1 MGNLI
6 NDKPLGIALGNKIGI
21 ENAKLVLY
29 GGKDGLLEIKEGS
42 GVLNLSDY
50 TSKRLMLEVA
60 AGDVKP
66 LMWELNPNKVFL
78 RTEFDALLNN
88 PRVKSIWGESTETI
102 KEIVHNPKR
111 YGFKDEMEAKMFYQ
125 EWFAHKTGQFMKDID
140 ITIGYD
146 NNGNI
151 VVYKVDSSKVGG
163 GTSYVTEKDN
173 MDFSRNTKNMDISDA
188 ITDIDIKREL
198 GELEK
203 IYNERY
209 KGKVFTESQKSILKD
224 ALQKYKELGSPR
236 VCKQYATKIAKIE
249 KTLSGISKVSKAVKY
264 VGTVFFVAWGAST
277 IISAAEKYQ
286 NGQKEE
292 ACKEITG
299 FFAEIAG
306 GSVITGLMEPANL
319 YLAMVAGTAICPAA
333 GVVAFVTLELF
344 EFWVGSKLGE
354 CVNDMAYSIFDWFK
368 EALAQRVD
376 PLIVDL
382 DGDGIETISLKNNV
396 HFDFDGDKS
405 AEAMGWV
412 GSDDGLLV
420 FDENGNGKIDGG
432 NELFGNASSISE
444 DEIAANGFLALANY
458 DNNAD
463 GVMDEKDA
471 MYSKIQVW
479 RDVNSNGKTED
490 GELLSLK
497 QAGIK
502 SINLNYSEQYAVDDM
517 GNEHN
522 QVSTYTDFNG
532 KEFDIH
538 DVWFEMDS
546 VDTVIHN
553 DDYVILEET
562 KDVFALPELKG
573 TGKVNTLHQ
582 AMLRDKTGKLQ
593 NLVKRFAN
601 ETDEITRRQIVSELV
616 MRWSG
621 VYDVD
626 PYSRGSK
633 MKDARRLEAIEEFLG
648 QEFTHQVGG
657 RNPVEAAAEKLEK
670 AYSQLVDIY
679 YYQLKLQCDYK
690 DLFVGVTFDYDE
702 ENEELVFDYAGIGD
716 IVEEINEKNPEL
728 AKKKLSDFMD
738 TLYGSGMIS
747 KENMDSFI
755 KKVSGIG
762 KDYETIVKCASNDLI
777 KGTDRDDILYGYG
790 GDDLVYGYDGDDI
803 LYGGSGEDTLSGGF
817 GDDKLYGDENDDVLY
832 GNHGNDILDGGSGND
847 TLYGGE
853 GDDTYVYNLYS
864 GDKTIIEDDWEGQE
878 TILFGEKIG
887 FSNLNCSINGTDLE
901 ISVEECEDKVIV
913 KNFVSGSSYRKINFQ
928 FSDGSKINPMDTDLV
943 KDRTKGTEYDDKIT
957 VSANGEEIN
966 AGSGDDIINGS
977 KEADV
982 IHGGEGRDS
991 IYGAQGNDKLFGEN
1005 GKDYIRGDAG
1015 DDVIYGGEGSDT
1027 LIGNEGNDIIY
1038 GGDSNDDIRGNED
1051 DDILYGEGGRDTLS
1065 GNAGNDT
1072 IYGGEGIDTLY
1083 GDDGDDFLY
1092 GGSGDDTLNGGKGND
1107 ILDGG
1112 TGNDILNGEAGND
1125 IYIITRG
1132 NGNKVINDT
1141 AGNSVLKFSEGI
1153 TVGDLMFSDTNR
1165 NFIITIKE
1173 TGETITINDIVGS
1186 KEGCMLEQFMLQFAD
1201 GTEIKL
1207 DSENGPIRRL
1217 EGSDKGQS
1225 IYASEMDT
1233 KLYGNAGDDYLYGNK
1248 GEDILYGGEGSDE
1261 LRGNAGSDILYGNDG
1276 NDYLSGGTEN
1286 DTLYGGAQ
1294 NDKLN
1299 GDDGEDILYGG
1310 SGDDTLNG
1318 GKGNDILDGGT
1329 GNDILNGEA
1338 GNDVYIITKGNGD
1351 KVINDAAGNSVLK
1364 FSEGITVGD
1373 LMFSDTNR
1381 NFIIT
1386 IKETGETI
1394 TINDIVGSKEGCML
1408 EQFMLQFADGTEIKL
1423 DSENGPIRRL
1433 EGSDKGQSIY
1443 ASEMD
1448 TKLYGNAGDDYLYGN
1463 KGEDILY
1470 GGEGSDELRGNAGSD
1485 ILYGNDGNDY
1495 LSGGTENDTLYG
1507 GAQND
1512 KLNGDDG
1519 EDILYGGSGDDTL
1532 NGGKGNDILDGGTG
1546 NDILNGEAGNDVYII
1561 TKGNGD
1567 KVINDAAGNSVLKFS
1582 EGITVGDLMFSDTN
1596 RNFII
1601 TIKETGETITIND
1614 IISSKEGCMLEQ
1626 FTLQFADG
1634 TSLNL
1639 NEKDAPVRVL
1649 RGSDEDD
1656 YLYAAEVESTL
1667 YGGMGDDVLK
1677 GNNHNDVLYGD
1688 SGNDTLNGKNGNDN
1702 IYGGLG
1708 DDQLYGDDGDDILYS
1723 GLGTDTLH
1731 GGNGN
1736 DVLYD
1741 QGGNN
1746 SLKGEA
1752 GDDTYVIGKA
1762 SNKVYVSDSVGE
1774 NIIQFVDGITLEDL
1788 TFTKDKNHLY
1798 ISAKST
1804 DIDMRIND
1812 CIGSEKNA
1820 NYVLKFDND
1829 VNIRLE
1835 DILMGTL
1842 ESYVLTINGDGVTTT
1857 INGDE
1862 VIMDGTTKDDIITI
1876 ENKNTVVKGNLGN
1889 DTVVGSVNEDVIFG
1903 GEGNDKL
1910 NSGKGDD
1917 RIFGGNGND
1926 IISGGY
1932 GNDTIYGEADN
1943 DVIYGGE
1950 DNDVMYGGAGNDK
1963 LYGEAGDDILYSG
1976 SGNDT
1981 ISGGYGNDILTADS
1995 GKNNLSGDKG
2005 DDTYIIL
2012 DENSVNKITD
2022 YSGENIIKLPKSV
2035 RKEDLQY
2042 ETTNSDLI
2050 INVKGKN
2057 TITIERFVNSQDYR
2071 NYTLFFD
2078 NGEKISLNDE
2088 NGILRNLVGTN
2099 DSDVMHSIFN
2109 NSIVNAGDGDDRVYG
2124 TNGSDILYGGLGND
2138 TLDGNSGDDILY
2150 GGLGNDILFGGAD
2163 DDTLYGNVGKDT
2175 LYGGAGDDKLYGGSG
2190 DDILFGEEGND
2201 ILNGASGT
2209 NRLNGASGDDIYEI
2223 MGSQITTISDNKGS
2237 NFIKYLDKISINDLI
2252 FERVLNDLVIKCNK
2266 NNSKVIISNYCY
2278 DETYRMY
2285 TLMLND
2291 GTKINL
2297 NGEEGYLKALFGTEE
2312 KDTMTAIFDGSTI
2325 HGNGGDDRVNG
2336 SAFMDVLYGDSGED
2350 CISGNG
2356 GDDEIYGGND
2366 NDKLYGDA
2374 GNDIVHGDDGND
2386 IIHGGDG
2393 DDYLFGDSGDDCING
2408 GNGND
2413 VLDAGAGTDTLNG
2426 NDGDDV
2432 YIVGRNYD
2440 TVYISDINGI
2450 NTLEFIDDISMDEL
2464 QCESA
2469 SADFIINIKDSNTRV
2484 VLSNFVYQE
2493 RHRKF
2498 KLKFSNDEVI
2508 DILDQN
2514 GIARNLEG
2522 TNEAET
2528 LYVAVPGGSIDAK
2541 SGDDVIYGSSLA
2553 DTLYAGNGY
2562 DKIDA
2567 GAGDDTLSGGAG
2579 DDLLYGRD
2587 GNDTIKGDE
2596 GNDCIYGGNGDDYIN
2611 GGNGDD
2617 LIYGGNDNDTIYGG
2631 TGNDEIYGEN
2641 GDDII
2646 YPNAGSNY
2654 VEGGNG
2660 NDIYVIDKSDGITV
2674 IADEKGYNTL
2684 KFESNINLN
2693 DVTFESLLDNLIIKN
2708 ANTNKIIICKN
2719 YNKNSYARQ
2728 FSAEFADGTV
2738 LNADE
2743 FRNIIK
2749 DRDKIAP
2756 FSSLVEPYGEKN
2768 NRHKMEG
2775 AMIDES
2781 KISDAGDV
2789 IYNSLNSNMAQLLVD
2804 NWSTLSDE
2812 AGIAQLKNGANNDD
2826 IKIFT
2831 DNFWIKKA

>member
-1 MGNLI
+1 MSRLAERTVEFIERYDGLKYDNEGNITELSLVEFARSLEKFLDRESFNGAIGEVLPYCGGAKVGEAWLPLYKVAEALSEEKKYQYISSTELGNLI
-6 NDKPLGIALGNKIGI
+6 NDDSLITVLGEKIGD
-21 ENAKLVLY
+21 ENAELILY
-29 GGKDGLLEIKEGS
+29 GGKNGLLEIKEGS

-50 TSKRLMLEVA
+50 TSKRLMFEVA

-88 PRVKSIWGESTETI
+88 PKVKSIWGESTETI

-173 MDFSRNTKNMDISDA
+173 MNFSRNTKNMDISDA

-203 IYNERY
+203 IYNERN
-209 KGKVFTESQKSILKD
+209 KGKAFTESQKSILKD

-236 VCKQYATKIAKIE
+236 TCKQYATKIAEIE

-264 VGTVFFVAWGAST
+264 AGTVFFVAWGAST

-286 NGQKEE
+286 NDLKEE

-1141 AGNSVLKFSEGI
+1141 
-1153 TVGDLMFSDTNR
+1153 
-1165 NFIITIKE
+1165 
-1173 TGETITINDIVGS
+1173 
-1186 KEGCMLEQFMLQFAD
+1186 
-1201 GTEIKL
+1201 
-1207 DSENGPIRRL
+1207 
-1217 EGSDKGQS
+1217 
-1225 IYASEMDT
+1225 
-1233 KLYGNAGDDYLYGNK
+1233 
-1248 GEDILYGGEGSDE
+1248 
-1261 LRGNAGSDILYGNDG
+1261 
-1276 NDYLSGGTEN
+1276 
-1286 DTLYGGAQ
+1286 
-1294 NDKLN
+1294 
-1299 GDDGEDILYGG
+1299 
-1310 SGDDTLNG
+1310 
-1318 GKGNDILDGGT
+1318 
-1329 GNDILNGEA
+1329 
-1338 GNDVYIITKGNGD
+1338 
-1351 KVINDAAGNSVLK
+1351 AGNSVLK

>member
-1 MGNLI
+1 MSRLAERTVEFIERYDGLKYDNEGNITELSLVEFARSLEKFLDRESFNGAIGEVLPYCGGAKVGEAWLPLYKVAEALSEEKKYQYISSTELGNLI
-6 NDKPLGIALGNKIGI
+6 NDDSLITVLGEKIGD
-21 ENAKLVLY
+21 ENAELILY
-29 GGKDGLLEIKEGS
+29 GGKNGLLEIKEGS

-50 TSKRLMLEVA
+50 TSKRLMFEVA

-88 PRVKSIWGESTETI
+88 PKVKSIWGESTETI

-173 MDFSRNTKNMDISDA
+173 MNFSRNTKNMDISDA

-203 IYNERY
+203 IYNERN
-209 KGKVFTESQKSILKD
+209 KGKAFTESQKSILKD

-236 VCKQYATKIAKIE
+236 VCKQYATKIAEIE

-264 VGTVFFVAWGAST
+264 AGTVFFVAWGAST

-1141 AGNSVLKFSEGI
+1141 
-1153 TVGDLMFSDTNR
+1153 
-1165 NFIITIKE
+1165 
-1173 TGETITINDIVGS
+1173 
-1186 KEGCMLEQFMLQFAD
+1186 
-1201 GTEIKL
+1201 
-1207 DSENGPIRRL
+1207 
-1217 EGSDKGQS
+1217 
-1225 IYASEMDT
+1225 
-1233 KLYGNAGDDYLYGNK
+1233 
-1248 GEDILYGGEGSDE
+1248 
-1261 LRGNAGSDILYGNDG
+1261 
-1276 NDYLSGGTEN
+1276 
-1286 DTLYGGAQ
+1286 
-1294 NDKLN
+1294 
-1299 GDDGEDILYGG
+1299 
-1310 SGDDTLNG
+1310 
-1318 GKGNDILDGGT
+1318 
-1329 GNDILNGEA
+1329 
-1338 GNDVYIITKGNGD
+1338 
-1351 KVINDAAGNSVLK
+1351 AGNSVLK

-2768 NRHKMEG
+2768 NRYKMEG

>member
-1 MGNLI
+1 MSQLAERTKEFIEKYNGLKYDNEGNVTESSLVEFARSLEDFLDRESFNGAIGEVLPYCGGAKVGEAWLPLYKVAEALSKEGKYQYISSTELGNLI
-6 NDKPLGIALGNKIGI
+6 NERSLGIALRDKIGSEKAELI
-21 ENAKLVLY
+21 LY
-29 GGKDGLLEIKEGS
+29 GGKNGLLEIKEGS

-88 PRVKSIWGESTETI
+88 PKVKSIWGESTETI
-102 KEIVHNPKR
+102 KEIVHNSKR

-236 VCKQYATKIAKIE
+236 ACKQYATKIAEIE

-264 VGTVFFVAWGAST
+264 AGTVFFVAWGAST

-1173 TGETITINDIVGS
+1173 TGETITINDI
-1186 KEGCMLEQFMLQFAD
+1186 
-1201 GTEIKL
+1201 
-1207 DSENGPIRRL
+1207 
-1217 EGSDKGQS
+1217 
-1225 IYASEMDT
+1225 
-1233 KLYGNAGDDYLYGNK
+1233 
-1248 GEDILYGGEGSDE
+1248 
-1261 LRGNAGSDILYGNDG
+1261 
-1276 NDYLSGGTEN
+1276 
-1286 DTLYGGAQ
+1286 
-1294 NDKLN
+1294 
-1299 GDDGEDILYGG
+1299 
-1310 SGDDTLNG
+1310 
-1318 GKGNDILDGGT
+1318 
-1329 GNDILNGEA
+1329 
-1338 GNDVYIITKGNGD
+1338 
-1351 KVINDAAGNSVLK
+1351 
-1364 FSEGITVGD
+1364 
-1373 LMFSDTNR
+1373 
-1381 NFIIT
+1381 
-1386 IKETGETI
+1386 
-1394 TINDIVGSKEGCML
+1394 
-1408 EQFMLQFADGTEIKL
+1408 
-1423 DSENGPIRRL
+1423 
-1433 EGSDKGQSIY
+1433 
-1443 ASEMD
+1443 
-1448 TKLYGNAGDDYLYGN
+1448 
-1463 KGEDILY
+1463 
-1470 GGEGSDELRGNAGSD
+1470 
-1485 ILYGNDGNDY
+1485 
-1495 LSGGTENDTLYG
+1495 
-1507 GAQND
+1507 
-1512 KLNGDDG
+1512 
-1519 EDILYGGSGDDTL
+1519 
-1532 NGGKGNDILDGGTG
+1532 
-1546 NDILNGEAGNDVYII
+1546 
-1561 TKGNGD
+1561 
-1567 KVINDAAGNSVLKFS
+1567 
-1582 EGITVGDLMFSDTN
+1582 
-1596 RNFII
+1596 
-1601 TIKETGETITIND
+1601 
-1614 IISSKEGCMLEQ
+1614 ISSKEGCMLEQ

-2057 TITIERFVNSQDYR
+2057 IITIERFVNSQDYR

-2413 VLDAGAGTDTLNG
+2413 VIDAGAGTDTLNG

-2768 NRHKMEG
+2768 NRYKMEG

>member
-1 MGNLI
+1 MSRLAERTVEFIERYDGLKYDNEGNITELSLVEFARSLEKFLDRESFNGAIGEVLPYCGGAKVGEAWLPLYKVAEALSEEKKYQYISSTELGNLI
-6 NDKPLGIALGNKIGI
+6 NDDSLITVLGEKIGD
-21 ENAKLVLY
+21 ENAELILY
-29 GGKDGLLEIKEGS
+29 GGKNGLLEIKEGS

-50 TSKRLMLEVA
+50 TSKRLMFEVA

-88 PRVKSIWGESTETI
+88 PKVKSIWGESTETI

-173 MDFSRNTKNMDISDA
+173 MNFSRNTKNMDISDA

-203 IYNERY
+203 IYNERN
-209 KGKVFTESQKSILKD
+209 KGKAFTESQKSILKD

-236 VCKQYATKIAKIE
+236 TCKQYATKIAEIE

-264 VGTVFFVAWGAST
+264 AGTVFFVAWGAST

-286 NGQKEE
+286 NDQKEE

-1141 AGNSVLKFSEGI
+1141 
-1153 TVGDLMFSDTNR
+1153 
-1165 NFIITIKE
+1165 
-1173 TGETITINDIVGS
+1173 
-1186 KEGCMLEQFMLQFAD
+1186 
-1201 GTEIKL
+1201 
-1207 DSENGPIRRL
+1207 
-1217 EGSDKGQS
+1217 
-1225 IYASEMDT
+1225 
-1233 KLYGNAGDDYLYGNK
+1233 
-1248 GEDILYGGEGSDE
+1248 
-1261 LRGNAGSDILYGNDG
+1261 
-1276 NDYLSGGTEN
+1276 
-1286 DTLYGGAQ
+1286 
-1294 NDKLN
+1294 
-1299 GDDGEDILYGG
+1299 
-1310 SGDDTLNG
+1310 
-1318 GKGNDILDGGT
+1318 
-1329 GNDILNGEA
+1329 
-1338 GNDVYIITKGNGD
+1338 
-1351 KVINDAAGNSVLK
+1351 AGNSVLK

>member
-1 MGNLI
+1 MSQLAERTKEFIEKYNGLKYDNEGNVTESSLVEFARSLEDFLDRESFNGAIGEVLPYCGGAKVGEAWLPLYKVAEALSKEGKYQYISSTELGNLI
-6 NDKPLGIALGNKIGI
+6 NERSLGIALRDKIGSEKAELI
-21 ENAKLVLY
+21 LY
-29 GGKDGLLEIKEGS
+29 GGKNGLLEIKEGS

-88 PRVKSIWGESTETI
+88 PKVKSIWGESTETI
-102 KEIVHNPKR
+102 KEIVHNSKR

-236 VCKQYATKIAKIE
+236 ACKQYATKIAEIE

-264 VGTVFFVAWGAST
+264 AGTVFFVAWGAST

-1394 TINDIVGSKEGCML
+1394 TINDI
-1408 EQFMLQFADGTEIKL
+1408 
-1423 DSENGPIRRL
+1423 
-1433 EGSDKGQSIY
+1433 
-1443 ASEMD
+1443 
-1448 TKLYGNAGDDYLYGN
+1448 
-1463 KGEDILY
+1463 
-1470 GGEGSDELRGNAGSD
+1470 
-1485 ILYGNDGNDY
+1485 
-1495 LSGGTENDTLYG
+1495 
-1507 GAQND
+1507 
-1512 KLNGDDG
+1512 
-1519 EDILYGGSGDDTL
+1519 
-1532 NGGKGNDILDGGTG
+1532 
-1546 NDILNGEAGNDVYII
+1546 
-1561 TKGNGD
+1561 
-1567 KVINDAAGNSVLKFS
+1567 
-1582 EGITVGDLMFSDTN
+1582 
-1596 RNFII
+1596 
-1601 TIKETGETITIND
+1601 
-1614 IISSKEGCMLEQ
+1614 ISSKEGCMLEQ

-2057 TITIERFVNSQDYR
+2057 IITIERFVNSQDYR

-2413 VLDAGAGTDTLNG
+2413 VIDAGAGTDTLNG

-2768 NRHKMEG
+2768 NRYKMEG

>member
-6 NDKPLGIALGNKIGI
+6 NDDSLITVLGEKIGD
-21 ENAKLVLY
+21 ENAELILY
-29 GGKDGLLEIKEGS
+29 GGKNGLLEIKEGS

-50 TSKRLMLEVA
+50 TSKRLMFEVA

-88 PRVKSIWGESTETI
+88 PKVKSIWGESTETI

-173 MDFSRNTKNMDISDA
+173 MNFSRNTKNMDISDA

-203 IYNERY
+203 IYNERN
-209 KGKVFTESQKSILKD
+209 KGKAFTESQKSILKD

-236 VCKQYATKIAKIE
+236 TCKQYATKIAEIE

-264 VGTVFFVAWGAST
+264 AGTVFFVAWGAST

-1173 TGETITINDIVGS
+1173 TGETITINDIVG
-1186 KEGCMLEQFMLQFAD
+1186 
-1201 GTEIKL
+1201 
-1207 DSENGPIRRL
+1207 
-1217 EGSDKGQS
+1217 
-1225 IYASEMDT
+1225 
-1233 KLYGNAGDDYLYGNK
+1233 
-1248 GEDILYGGEGSDE
+1248 
-1261 LRGNAGSDILYGNDG
+1261 
-1276 NDYLSGGTEN
+1276 
-1286 DTLYGGAQ
+1286 
-1294 NDKLN
+1294 
-1299 GDDGEDILYGG
+1299 
-1310 SGDDTLNG
+1310 
-1318 GKGNDILDGGT
+1318 
-1329 GNDILNGEA
+1329 
-1338 GNDVYIITKGNGD
+1338 
-1351 KVINDAAGNSVLK
+1351 
-1364 FSEGITVGD
+1364 
-1373 LMFSDTNR
+1373 
-1381 NFIIT
+1381 
-1386 IKETGETI
+1386 
-1394 TINDIVGSKEGCML
+1394 
-1408 EQFMLQFADGTEIKL
+1408 
-1423 DSENGPIRRL
+1423 
-1433 EGSDKGQSIY
+1433 
-1443 ASEMD
+1443 
-1448 TKLYGNAGDDYLYGN
+1448 
-1463 KGEDILY
+1463 
-1470 GGEGSDELRGNAGSD
+1470 
-1485 ILYGNDGNDY
+1485 
-1495 LSGGTENDTLYG
+1495 
-1507 GAQND
+1507 
-1512 KLNGDDG
+1512 
-1519 EDILYGGSGDDTL
+1519 
-1532 NGGKGNDILDGGTG
+1532 
-1546 NDILNGEAGNDVYII
+1546 
-1561 TKGNGD
+1561 
-1567 KVINDAAGNSVLKFS
+1567 
-1582 EGITVGDLMFSDTN
+1582 
-1596 RNFII
+1596 
-1601 TIKETGETITIND
+1601 
-1614 IISSKEGCMLEQ
+1614 SKEGCMLEQ

>member
-1 MGNLI
+1 MSRLAERTVEFIEGYDGLKYDNEGNITESSLVEFTRVLEKFLDGESFNGAIGEVLPYCGGAKVGEAWLPLYKVAEALSKEKKYQYISSTELGNLI
-6 NDKPLGIALGNKIGI
+6 NDKLLIEALAKKIGA
-21 ENAKLVLY
+21 ENSELILY
-29 GGKDGLLEIKEGS
+29 GGKEGLLEIKEGS

-88 PRVKSIWGESTETI
+88 PKVKSIWGESTETI
-102 KEIVHNPKR
+102 KEIVHNSKR

-163 GTSYVTEKDN
+163 GTTYVTEKDN

-236 VCKQYATKIAKIE
+236 ACKQYATKIAEIE

-264 VGTVFFVAWGAST
+264 AGTVFFVAWGAST

-864 GDKTIIEDDWEGQE
+864 GDKTIIEDDWEAQE

-1394 TINDIVGSKEGCML
+1394 TINDI
-1408 EQFMLQFADGTEIKL
+1408 
-1423 DSENGPIRRL
+1423 
-1433 EGSDKGQSIY
+1433 
-1443 ASEMD
+1443 
-1448 TKLYGNAGDDYLYGN
+1448 
-1463 KGEDILY
+1463 
-1470 GGEGSDELRGNAGSD
+1470 
-1485 ILYGNDGNDY
+1485 
-1495 LSGGTENDTLYG
+1495 
-1507 GAQND
+1507 
-1512 KLNGDDG
+1512 
-1519 EDILYGGSGDDTL
+1519 
-1532 NGGKGNDILDGGTG
+1532 
-1546 NDILNGEAGNDVYII
+1546 
-1561 TKGNGD
+1561 
-1567 KVINDAAGNSVLKFS
+1567 
-1582 EGITVGDLMFSDTN
+1582 
-1596 RNFII
+1596 
-1601 TIKETGETITIND
+1601 
-1614 IISSKEGCMLEQ
+1614 ISSKEGCMLEQ

-1731 GGNGN
+1731 GGNGH

>member
-1 MGNLI
+1 MSQLAKRTKEFIEGYDGLKYDNEGKITESSLVEFTRALEKFLDGESFNGAIGEVLPYCGGAKVGEAWFPLYKVAEALSKEGKYQYISSTELGNLI
-6 NDKPLGIALGNKIGI
+6 NEESLGALLEKKIGA
-21 ENAKLVLY
+21 ENSELILY
-29 GGKDGLLEIKEGS
+29 GGKEGLLEIKEGS

-88 PRVKSIWGESTETI
+88 PKVKSIWGESTETI

-146 NNGNI
+146 NSGNV
-151 VVYKVDSSKVGG
+151 VVYKVDSSKAGG
-163 GTSYVTEKDN
+163 GISFVTKKKN

-236 VCKQYATKIAKIE
+236 VCKQYATKIAEIE

-264 VGTVFFVAWGAST
+264 AGTVFFVAWGAST

-319 YLAMVAGTAICPAA
+319 YLAMAAGTAICPAA

-344 EFWVGSKLGE
+344 EFWAGSKLGE

-562 KDVFALPELKG
+562 KDVFTLPELKG

-1141 AGNSVLKFSEGI
+1141 
-1153 TVGDLMFSDTNR
+1153 
-1165 NFIITIKE
+1165 
-1173 TGETITINDIVGS
+1173 
-1186 KEGCMLEQFMLQFAD
+1186 
-1201 GTEIKL
+1201 
-1207 DSENGPIRRL
+1207 
-1217 EGSDKGQS
+1217 
-1225 IYASEMDT
+1225 
-1233 KLYGNAGDDYLYGNK
+1233 
-1248 GEDILYGGEGSDE
+1248 
-1261 LRGNAGSDILYGNDG
+1261 
-1276 NDYLSGGTEN
+1276 
-1286 DTLYGGAQ
+1286 
-1294 NDKLN
+1294 
-1299 GDDGEDILYGG
+1299 
-1310 SGDDTLNG
+1310 
-1318 GKGNDILDGGT
+1318 
-1329 GNDILNGEA
+1329 
-1338 GNDVYIITKGNGD
+1338 
-1351 KVINDAAGNSVLK
+1351 AGNSVLK

-2285 TLMLND
+2285 TLMPND

-2768 NRHKMEG
+2768 NRYKMEG

>member
-1 MGNLI
+1 MSRLAERTVEFIEGYDGLKYDNEGNITESSLVEFTRVLEKFLDGESFNGAIGEVLPYCGGAKVGEAWLPLYKVAEALSKEKKYQYISSTELGNLI
-6 NDKPLGIALGNKIGI
+6 NDKLLIEALAKKIGA
-21 ENAKLVLY
+21 ENSELILY
-29 GGKDGLLEIKEGS
+29 GGKNGLLEIKEGS

-88 PRVKSIWGESTETI
+88 PKVKSIWGESTETI

-151 VVYKVDSSKVGG
+151 VVYKVDSSKIGG

-236 VCKQYATKIAKIE
+236 ACKQYATKIAEIE

-264 VGTVFFVAWGAST
+264 AGTVFFVAWGAST

-562 KDVFALPELKG
+562 EDVFALPELKG

-626 PYSRGSK
+626 PYSRGRK

-670 AYSQLVDIY
+670 AYSQLIDIY

-738 TLYGSGMIS
+738 ALYGSGMIP

-1310 SGDDTLNG
+1310 SG
-1318 GKGNDILDGGT
+1318 
-1329 GNDILNGEA
+1329 E
-1338 GNDVYIITKGNGD
+1338 
-1351 KVINDAAGNSVLK
+1351 
-1364 FSEGITVGD
+1364 
-1373 LMFSDTNR
+1373 
-1381 NFIIT
+1381 
-1386 IKETGETI
+1386 
-1394 TINDIVGSKEGCML
+1394 
-1408 EQFMLQFADGTEIKL
+1408 
-1423 DSENGPIRRL
+1423 
-1433 EGSDKGQSIY
+1433 
-1443 ASEMD
+1443 
-1448 TKLYGNAGDDYLYGN
+1448 
-1463 KGEDILY
+1463 
-1470 GGEGSDELRGNAGSD
+1470 
-1485 ILYGNDGNDY
+1485 
-1495 LSGGTENDTLYG
+1495 
-1507 GAQND
+1507 
-1512 KLNGDDG
+1512 
-1519 EDILYGGSGDDTL
+1519 DTL

-1950 DNDVMYGGAGNDK
+1950 DNDVIYGGAGNDK

-2768 NRHKMEG
+2768 NRYKMEG

>member
-6 NDKPLGIALGNKIGI
+6 NDDSLITVLGEKIGD
-21 ENAKLVLY
+21 ENAELILY
-29 GGKDGLLEIKEGS
+29 GGKNGLLEIKEGS

-50 TSKRLMLEVA
+50 TSKRLMFEVA

-88 PRVKSIWGESTETI
+88 PKVKSIWGESTETI

-173 MDFSRNTKNMDISDA
+173 MNFSRNTKNMDISDA

-203 IYNERY
+203 IYNERN
-209 KGKVFTESQKSILKD
+209 KGKAFTESQKSILKD

-236 VCKQYATKIAKIE
+236 TCKQYATKIAEIE

-264 VGTVFFVAWGAST
+264 AGTVFFVAWGAST

-1141 AGNSVLKFSEGI
+1141 
-1153 TVGDLMFSDTNR
+1153 
-1165 NFIITIKE
+1165 
-1173 TGETITINDIVGS
+1173 
-1186 KEGCMLEQFMLQFAD
+1186 
-1201 GTEIKL
+1201 
-1207 DSENGPIRRL
+1207 
-1217 EGSDKGQS
+1217 
-1225 IYASEMDT
+1225 
-1233 KLYGNAGDDYLYGNK
+1233 
-1248 GEDILYGGEGSDE
+1248 
-1261 LRGNAGSDILYGNDG
+1261 
-1276 NDYLSGGTEN
+1276 
-1286 DTLYGGAQ
+1286 
-1294 NDKLN
+1294 
-1299 GDDGEDILYGG
+1299 
-1310 SGDDTLNG
+1310 
-1318 GKGNDILDGGT
+1318 
-1329 GNDILNGEA
+1329 
-1338 GNDVYIITKGNGD
+1338 
-1351 KVINDAAGNSVLK
+1351 AGNSVLK

>member
-1 MGNLI
+1 MSRLAERTVEFIERYDGLKYDNEGNITELSLVEFARSLEKFLDRESFNGAIGEVLPYCGGAKVGEAWLPLYKVAEALSEEKKYQYISSTELGNLI
-6 NDKPLGIALGNKIGI
+6 NDDSLITVLGEKIGD
-21 ENAKLVLY
+21 ENAELILY
-29 GGKDGLLEIKEGS
+29 GGKNGLLEIKEGS

-50 TSKRLMLEVA
+50 TSKRLMFEVA

-88 PRVKSIWGESTETI
+88 PKVKSIWGESTETI

-173 MDFSRNTKNMDISDA
+173 MNFSRNTKNMDISDA

-203 IYNERY
+203 IYNERN
-209 KGKVFTESQKSILKD
+209 KGKAFTESQKSILKD

-236 VCKQYATKIAKIE
+236 TCKQYATKIAEIE

-264 VGTVFFVAWGAST
+264 AGTVFFVAWGAST

-702 ENEELVFDYAGIGD
+702 ENEKLVFDYAGIGD

-1141 AGNSVLKFSEGI
+1141 
-1153 TVGDLMFSDTNR
+1153 
-1165 NFIITIKE
+1165 
-1173 TGETITINDIVGS
+1173 
-1186 KEGCMLEQFMLQFAD
+1186 
-1201 GTEIKL
+1201 
-1207 DSENGPIRRL
+1207 
-1217 EGSDKGQS
+1217 
-1225 IYASEMDT
+1225 
-1233 KLYGNAGDDYLYGNK
+1233 
-1248 GEDILYGGEGSDE
+1248 
-1261 LRGNAGSDILYGNDG
+1261 
-1276 NDYLSGGTEN
+1276 
-1286 DTLYGGAQ
+1286 
-1294 NDKLN
+1294 
-1299 GDDGEDILYGG
+1299 
-1310 SGDDTLNG
+1310 
-1318 GKGNDILDGGT
+1318 
-1329 GNDILNGEA
+1329 
-1338 GNDVYIITKGNGD
+1338 
-1351 KVINDAAGNSVLK
+1351 AGNSVLK

-2768 NRHKMEG
+2768 NRYKMEG